1 MCVFL
6 FSFGFGLEMS
16 TSVNMKEKPIIQK
29 VASQN
34 MQIEKGL
41 HKKKVMLLYLNFLI
55 KNLG

>member
-16 TSVNMKEKPIIQK
+16 TSVNMKEKPMIQK

-41 HKKKVMLLYLNFLI
+41 HRKK
-55 KNLG
+55 